1 MKLSSEDRKEPPR
14 SSGQGAY
21 ARDPD
26 MMEDVGEIH
35 ARLRVTR
42 RPPPLLRARQLK
54 FPMFTVK
61 MLTIAQPSD
70 LLGTLSSDTNQ
81 PWFILISFPI
91 PGTGSFSTVG
101 IVNNSCTPNV
111 LPLVIVPMFGTPLSP
126 ASPLPLFGGP
136 PSQRD

>member
-35 ARLRVTR
+35 ARLRAVDV
-42 RPPPLLRARQLK
+42 PP
-54 FPMFTVK
+54 
-61 MLTIAQPSD
+61 IAQPSE

-81 PWFILISFPI
+81 PGLLILISFPI
-91 PGTGSFSTVG
+91 PGTGSFGTVG